1 MSLSTRSNRIHPSAT
16 FEIAAQ
22 AARLRAQGRDIL
34 SLGVGE
40 PDFGSPEVA
49 VEAARQALVDGHTRY
64 APTAG
69 LPQLREAIAEHLVS
83 LYGGPWTADHV
94 TVTVG
99 AKAALFELAL
109 ALFGAGDEVILP
121 VPYWVTFP
129 EQIRFCGARPVPV
142 QTSPAEG
149 FRLTADAVEAAMD
162 DATQAVIL
170 NSPSNPTGAVI
181 EADELRAIVELC
193 AERDVVVIAD
203 ETYDRFVYD
212 GPFPSASGLAEEF
225 PDHVALVGSF
235 SKTWAMTG
243 WRVGYLLAKD
253 EISSAVRKIQGH
265 ATSAPTTFAMYGALA
280 ALGQSHS
287 EIDEMVDRFRRRRDL
302 VMRRLADID
311 GVRCQP
317 PAGAFY
323 CFPSVRGLYGPSIP
337 DSQTFCAHLL
347 EEAGVATV
355 PGSAFGADDHVR
367 ISFACS
373 EEVLDAA
380 FKRIEAM
387 ARELRAA

>member
-16 FEIAAQ
+16 FEIAAK
-22 AARLRAQGRDIL
+22 AARLRSEGRDIL

-69 LPQLREAIAEHLVS
+69 LPLLREAIAEHLVS

-99 AKAALFELAL
+99 GKAALFELAL
-109 ALFGAGDEVILP
+109 ALFGAGDEVIVP

-129 EQIRFCGARPVPV
+129 EQVRFCGARPVPV
-142 QTSPAEG
+142 QTSAADG
-149 FRLTADAVEAAMD
+149 FRLTADAVEASME
-162 DATQAVIL
+162 DATRGVIL

-181 EADELRAIVELC
+181 AAEELRGIVERC

-212 GPFPSASGLAEEF
+212 GPFPSISPLAEEF

-243 WRVGYLLAKD
+243 WRVGYLLAND

-265 ATSAPTTFAMYGALA
+265 ATSAATTFAMHGALA
-280 ALGQSHS
+280 VLEQGAG
-287 EIDEMVDRFRRRRDL
+287 EVDEMVDRFRKRRDL
-302 VMRRLADID
+302 VMSRLAAID

-317 PAGAFY
+317 PAGTFY

-337 DSQTFCAHLL
+337 DSQAFCAHLL

-355 PGSAFGADDHVR
+355 PGAAFGADDHAR

-373 EEVLDAA
+373 EEVLEDA
-380 FKRIEAM
+380 FDRIQAL
-387 ARELRAA
+387 AQELRAA